1 MKSISSVIISLTV
14 VTLAAATGWAH
25 GVEGSI
31 EKAEGV
37 CVTAL
42 YDDGEPMNYAAVE
55 IKAPGSETVFQSGRT
70 DRNGRF
76 LFKPDG
82 QGQWDAVVT
91 DGMGHRLALTH
102 SIGGGKAAQ
111 VSVETGLPAASAGTS
126 RPLKALAGLSII
138 FGLCGFLY
146 GWKARRQFGETKTS
160 RP

>member
-1 MKSISSVIISLTV
+1 MKSLLLIISCLVFDMLT
-14 VTLAAATGWAH
+14 AATGLAH

-55 IKAPGSETVFQSGRT
+55 IKVPGSETVFQSGRT

-82 QGQWDAVVT
+82 PGQWLAVVT
-91 DGMGHRLALTH
+91 DGMGHRLAL
-102 SIGGGKAAQ
+102 SIAVDGSEATPEPA
-111 VSVETGLPAASAGTS
+111 ETGPPPASAGAS
-126 RPLKALAGLSII
+126 RLLKALTGLSII
-138 FGLCGFLY
+138 FGLCGVLY
-146 GWKARRQFGETKTS
+146 GWKAHRLRTS
-160 RP
+160 

>member
-1 MKSISSVIISLTV
+1 MKSVFLGICCLTV
-14 VTLAAATGWAH
+14 ALVTVATGWAH

-55 IKAPGSETVFQSGRT
+55 IKVPGSETVFQSGRT

-82 QGQWDAVVT
+82 PGQWLAVVT

-102 SIGGGKAAQ
+102 VAGGGEAGP
-111 VSVETGLPAASAGTS
+111 VPVETGLPVTSAGTS

-146 GWKARRQFGETKTS
+146 GWRARRQFGETKTS
-160 RP
+160 